1 MSFKE
6 FTKKYH
12 FSFIERIKFAK
23 YHDTIGI
30 GWHYMSLQNE
40 DSWIHEFI
48 RFREETLKGRIKQLK
63 KAGY

>member
-1 MSFKE
+1 MNFKE

-23 YHDTIGI
+23 YHNTIGI

-48 RFREETLKGRIKQLK
+48 RYRRENPFL
-63 KAGY
+63 